1 MKRRRRH
8 TRTSGSGKLLG
19 TLPVLLHANRLLI
32 GLVFIF
38 SGFVKAVDPLGT
50 VYKIEDYLTAFD
62 GFWGGLTFM
71 AFPAAF
77 LLIAIELLIGLNLVF
92 QVKFKFSSWLAFV
105 FMLVMTP
112 LTLYIALYNPVTD
125 CGCFGDALKISN
137 WMTFYKNV
145 FFFILTLLLLI
156 FQKKYSKIFLPNV
169 EWGFI
174 IVFFVA
180 SFGFMIYNLT
190 HLPVLDFR
198 PYKVGVN
205 IPDAMKVPD
214 DAPGDVYEYNFV
226 YEKEG
231 SRKIFSIDQLPDSS
245 WTFVSQETKLIS
257 EGYKPPIHDL
267 VILTAEFEDVTEE
280 VLNYEGTTYL
290 IVMYDLQKTS
300 EKGIEKVKDF
310 VAYKL
315 NEHPEVKVYALTASS
330 TQDIQE
336 FKTKYGIT
344 FPFYKTDPITLKTM
358 IRANPGVMKLVDGT
372 VKGKWNGK
380 RLSNIKYQTK
390 K

>member
-1 MKRRRRH
+1 LKRRRRH
-8 TRTSGSGKLLG
+8 NTITSTGKLLG
-19 TLPVLLHANRLLI
+19 TVPVLLHANRLLI
-32 GLVFIF
+32 GLVFVF

-50 VYKIEDYLTAFD
+50 VYKIEDYLMAFG

-77 LLIAIELLIGLNLVF
+77 LLIALELLIGLNLVF
-92 QVKFKFSSWLAFV
+92 QVKFKWSSWLAFV

-112 LTLYIALYNPVTD
+112 LTLYIAIYNPVTD

-137 WMTFYKNV
+137 WMTFSKNV

-156 FQKKYSKIFLPNV
+156 YQKKFSKIFLPNV
-169 EWGFI
+169 EWGFVT
-174 IVFFVA
+174 VFVVA
-180 SFGFMIYNLT
+180 SFGFMVYSLT

-205 IPDAMKVPD
+205 IPDAMKIPD

-226 YEKEG
+226 YEKNGE
-231 SRKIFSIDQLPDSS
+231 RKTFSLDNLPDAS
-245 WTFVSQETKLIS
+245 WKFVSQETKLIS

-267 VILTAEFEDVTEE
+267 MILTADFEDVTNE
-280 VLNYEGTTYL
+280 VVCHEGTTYL
-290 IVMYDLQKTS
+290 IIMYDLDKAS
-300 EKGIEKVKDF
+300 EKGIEKVKTFIEAKTKEQD
-310 VAYKL
+310 
-315 NEHPEVKVYALTASS
+315 VKVYALTASS
-330 TQDIQE
+330 TDDIQA
-336 FKTKYGIT
+336 FKTKYDLT

-372 VKGKWNGK
+372 VKAKWNGK
-380 RLSNIKYQTK
+380 RL
-390 K
+390 

>member
-1 MKRRRRH
+1 
-8 TRTSGSGKLLG
+8 
-19 TLPVLLHANRLLI
+19 
-32 GLVFIF
+32 
-38 SGFVKAVDPLGT
+38 
-50 VYKIEDYLTAFD
+50 
-62 GFWGGLTFM
+62 
-71 AFPAAF
+71 
-77 LLIAIELLIGLNLVF
+77 
-92 QVKFKFSSWLAFV
+92 KFSSWLAFV
-105 FMLVMTP
+105 FMLIMTP
-112 LTLYIALYNPVTD
+112 LTLYTALYNPVAD

-145 FFFILTLLLLI
+145 FFFVLTLLLLI

-169 EWGFI
+169 EWGFVT
-174 IVFFVA
+174 VFVVA
-180 SFGFMIYNLT
+180 SFGFMVYSLT

-198 PYKVGVN
+198 PYKIGVN

-231 SRKIFSIDQLPDSS
+231 TRKIFPIDQLPDSS
-245 WTFVSQETKLIS
+245 WAFVSQETKLVS

-280 VLNYEGTTYL
+280 VLNDEGTTYL

-300 EKGIEKVKDF
+300 VKGIEKVKDF
-310 VAYKL
+310 IAHKR
-315 NEHPEVKVYALTASS
+315 NEHPEVKVYVLTASS

-336 FKTKYGIT
+336 FKAKYGLI

-380 RLSNIKYQTK
+380 RL
-390 K
+390 

>member
-8 TRTSGSGKLLG
+8 TMTSGSGKLLG
-19 TLPVLLHANRLLI
+19 MLPVLLHANRLLI
-32 GLVFIF
+32 GLVFVF

-62 GFWGGLTFM
+62 GIWGGLTFL

-77 LLIAIELLIGLNLVF
+77 LLIAVELLIGLNLVF
-92 QVKFKFSSWLAFV
+92 QVKFKLSSWLAFA

-125 CGCFGDALKISN
+125 CGCFGDALKVSN

-145 FFFILTLLLLI
+145 FFFILTLLLLV
-156 FQKKYSKIFLPNV
+156 FQNKYNKIFLPNV

-174 IVFFVA
+174 TVFVVA
-180 SFGFMIYNLT
+180 SFGFMVYNLT

-198 PYKVGVN
+198 PYKIGVN
-205 IPDAMKVPD
+205 IPDEMKVPD
-214 DAPGDVYEYNFV
+214 DAPGDVYEYKFV
-226 YEKEG
+226 YEKDG
-231 SRKIFSIDQLPDSS
+231 ARKIFSIDQLPDSS
-245 WTFVSQETKLIS
+245 WTFVSQETKLVS

-267 VILTAEFEDVTEE
+267 VILTADFEDVTEE
-280 VLNYEGTTYL
+280 VLNYEGTSYL

-300 EKGIEKVKDF
+300 ERGIEKVKAF
-310 VAYKL
+310 VTNKL
-315 NEHPEVKVYALTASS
+315 KEHPEVKVYALTASS
-330 TQDIQE
+330 SHDIQE
-336 FKTKYGIT
+336 FKTKYGLT

-358 IRANPGVMKLVDGT
+358 IRANPGVMKLVGGT
-372 VKGKWNGK
+372 VKGKWNGM
-380 RLSNIKYQTK
+380 RL
-390 K
+390 